1 MLKTQ
6 IEHNNYDGIFLR
18 RSQALLLVLLDA
30 GANLERRS
38 ELDVHGAHQVVL
50 LQQRQRLSVDFLPS
64 ELFHVDVATGKRAD
78 ESRNVVDL

>member
-18 RSQALLLVLLDA
+18 RSQALLVLLDA
-30 GANLERRS
+30 GADLERRP
-38 ELDVHGAHQVVL
+38 ELDVHCAHQVVL

-64 ELFHVDVATGKRAD
+64 ELFHVDVATGKGAD
-78 ESRNVVDL
+78 EGRNVVDL

>member
-18 RSQALLLVLLDA
+18 RSQPLLVLLDA